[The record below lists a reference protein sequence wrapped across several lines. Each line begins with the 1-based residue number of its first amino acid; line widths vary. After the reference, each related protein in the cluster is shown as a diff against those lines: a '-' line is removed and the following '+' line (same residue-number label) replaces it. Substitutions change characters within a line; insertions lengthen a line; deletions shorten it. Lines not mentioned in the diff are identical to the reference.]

1 MEPDFEY
8 TDFDNL
14 GESWKKYDG
23 DFKEDT
29 KDGLGKL
36 YLVDGSWF
44 EGTFLEDR
52 VNGKGV
58 FHFAHGEKTEGEW
71 KDNKLVHIYENN

>member
-1 MEPDFEY
+1 MDPDFEY

-23 DFKEDT
+23 DFKNDT
-29 KDGLGKL
+29 KDGMGKL
-36 YLVDGSWF
+36 YLEDGSWF

-58 FHFAHGEKTEGEW
+58 FYTIDNERVEGEW
-71 KDNKLVHIYENN
+71 KNNKLVHVYNSF

>member
-14 GESWKKYDG
+14 GESWKEYDG

-36 YLVDGSWF
+36 VLCDGSWF

-52 VNGKGV
+52 VNGKGI
-58 FHFAHGEKTEGEW
+58 FHM
-71 KDNKLVHIYENN
+71 